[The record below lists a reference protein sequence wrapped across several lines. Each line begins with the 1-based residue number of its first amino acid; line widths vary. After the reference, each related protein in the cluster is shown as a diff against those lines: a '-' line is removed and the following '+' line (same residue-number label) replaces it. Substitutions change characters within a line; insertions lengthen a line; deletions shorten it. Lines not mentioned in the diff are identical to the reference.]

1 MISSFGA
8 LRALLVAAA
17 LCSPALSL
25 PRLPALKAK
34 RSLHDYVDNLVYLD
48 ANKSSLY
55 CAVEANRETYGAY
68 LDNHWGGLVMK
79 SSSSQGSTSQITVEG
94 VSVSVSSNHGT
105 IGFMQEDIEID
116 YYTTS
121 QWPSSWPA
129 IGSSAGVGA
138 ARIGIDI
145 TDSKSVMNQYIASK
159 WSNILDNWYYD
170 LFVFYDWMNATSQ
183 SVEIDFAGII
193 TTGST
198 LDWTSVFDISASQV
212 SQYGLPDLSSIKNQ
226 PYIYYRPDGTFYIDN
241 CLWANGK
248 QVTISSNVPKTSSD
262 SVVVDI
268 SLTERFSLFPHD
280 VVKAIYGS
288 LSGNMYYAHSTY
300 GYYQIPCNSQVSFW
314 FTIDGVKYTVNQ
326 DALMA
331 PNPWGDQ
338 CIGTIFS
345 SGQSPSY
352 SSQWDIVFG
361 FQFLSS
367 FYYRSGISHST
378 NQPYAK
384 LLPLPS
390 PSQGWYGSSSGSW
403 SWSSSGGSSIQY
415 SDGASYG
422 GSTATYSAGSS
433 GSTYG
438 YSGSNSNQNQN
449 SNSGSSYQGGY
460 NGGYNGNQGYQSSA
474 SSTTYQASSTYYSG
488 SGSNSGNSWG
498 NNDNYNGN
506 SGSYSSSNG
515 NYNGNNGGYNGNNGG
530 YSTDKSYQSTTYGGS
545 SWGNNNNSGNGNY
558 GGNTY
563 TPSTS
568 TTFTTTTITHIG
580 TTTVAY
586 GASATGSY
594 GYSGSGSN
602 GYSGSGSDNGY
613 SGSGSGSNG
622 YSGSGYSGSGYDSEN
637 LAVAGNAAETDDQ
650 GNDLNLP
657 HGSIVDKLKHCL
669 PAIIVVVALAGL
681 GLVIGLITCLV
692 RRRRG
697 NDGSARGSA
706 YTTVHF
712 KDVHEPVNAPLY
724 GAEDGSSRYS
734 DPYKDKE

>member
-1 MISSFGA
+1 MVSSFGA
-8 LRALLVAAA
+8 LRALLVAA
-17 LCSPALSL
+17 LFCSPALSL
-25 PRLPALKAK
+25 PRLPALQAK

-55 CAVEANRETYGAY
+55 CAIESNRETYGAY

-79 SSSSQGSTSQITVEG
+79 SSSSQGSTSQVTIEG

-193 TTGST
+193 TTGAT

-212 SQYGLPDLSSIKNQ
+212 SQYGLPDLSSIKDQ
-226 PYIYYRPDGTFYIDN
+226 PYIYYRPDGTFYIDD

-248 QVTISSNVPKTSSD
+248 QVTVASYVPKTPSG

-268 SLTERFSLFPHD
+268 SLTERFSLFPD
-280 VVKAIYGS
+280 AVVKAIYGS
-288 LSGNMYYAHSTY
+288 LSGSKYYAHSTY
-300 GYYQIPCNSQVSFW
+300 GYYQIPCDAQVSFW
-314 FTIDGVKYTVNQ
+314 FTIGGVKYTVNQ

-338 CIGTIFS
+338 CIGTIFTK
-345 SGQSPSY
+345 GQSSSY

-390 PSQGWYGSSSGSW
+390 PSQGWYSSSSGSW
-403 SWSSSGGSSIQY
+403 SWSSGSGVQY

-438 YSGSNSNQNQN
+438 YQGSNN
-449 SNSGSSYQGGY
+449 
-460 NGGYNGNQGYQSSA
+460 GYNGNQGYQSSA
-474 SSTTYQASSTYYSG
+474 TYQASSTYYSG
-488 SGSNSGNSWG
+488 SSGSNSGSNWG
-498 NNDNYNGN
+498 DNDNYHNDN
-506 SGSYSSSNG
+506 AYSSQG
-515 NYNGNNGGYNGNNGG
+515 
-530 YSTDKSYQSTTYGGS
+530 TTYGGS
-545 SWGNNNNSGNGNY
+545 GWGNNGNNGNY

-568 TTFTTTTITHIG
+568 TTFTTTTITHVG

-586 GASATGSY
+586 SASATGSY

-602 GYSGSGSDNGY
+602 DYSGSGSN
-613 SGSGSGSNG
+613 NG

-697 NDGSARGSA
+697 GNDGGARGSA